1 MRPNK
6 LIFTLLTLLAVL
18 GGLAACDAGRPAV
31 GEGDPATGQQIYETH
46 CAACHGIAGVGQ
58 VPEAPMQR
66 DATGRYPAPP
76 HNDKGHTWHHDDDL
90 LFQIVSEGGMGDPA
104 NFYEMPA
111 FGDKL
116 TADDINNVL
125 AYIKTLWTEEQRA
138 QQRQLTA
145 DVRSQEWE

>member
-6 LIFTLLTLLAVL
+6 PIFTLLALLTVSL
-18 GGLAACDAGRPAV
+18 MAACGTNKPVASG
-31 GEGDPATGQQIYETH
+31 GDPIAGKQVYDAN
-46 CAACHGIAGVGQ
+46 CAACHGVAGVGQ

-111 FGDKL
+111 FGDRL

-138 QQRQLTA
+138 QQRQRTA
-145 DVRSQEWE
+145 DVRSQEEE